1 MSDVED
7 LANELVEAWL
17 DTYAP
22 SNAVDFLDNERRRA
36 DIISRAREKGV
47 YEAVYARANTILHGN
62 GND

>member
-22 SNAVDFLDNERRRA
+22 SNAVDFSDNEHRRA
-36 DIISRAREKGV
+36 DIIARATELDI
-47 YEAVYARANTILHGN
+47 YEAVYARANSIMHGN
-62 GND
+62 